1 MKHFKLALLPL
12 LALVWFAIPAQ
23 QEIKELEVGT
33 VGPMFDYQMDEISG
47 SKITLADVKGE
58 NGTLVIF
65 SCSTCPYVRAWED
78 RYLTISELAKELN
91 IGMVAVNP
99 NEASRGQGSSLA
111 DMKKRAEEIGYT
123 FQYALDKDHKLA
135 DAYGAT
141 RTPHVYLLNKDNVL
155 VFVGAIDDNSR
166 SAADVENT
174 YLADAMNELAS
185 GKAISQ
191 ATSRAIGCTIKR
203 L

>member
-1 MKHFKLALLPL
+1 MKHFKIALLPL
-12 LALVWFAIPAQ
+12 LILAWFVLPAQ

-33 VGPMFDYQMDEISG
+33 IGPMFDYQMDEISG
-47 SKITLADVKGE
+47 EKVTLADVKGE

-91 IGMVAVNP
+91 IGMIAVNP
-99 NEASRGQGSSLA
+99 NEATRGQGSSLA
-111 DMKKRAEEIGYT
+111 DMKKRADEIGYT
-123 FQYALDKDHKLA
+123 FKYALDKDHKLA

-141 RTPHVYLLNKDNVL
+141 RTPHVYLMNKDNVL

-185 GKAISQ
+185 GKAITQ